1 MMSARI
7 NNGVELQPTS
17 ANKRF
22 FCVYLIIK
30 TSRFVNLVTYFLGQM
45 LYNSFEKMFRLCGN
59 SICIQIKGT
68 LTQWYKVQDFLK
80 NSVHPNFILKAK
92 GQSFVY
98 RSKTKDG
105 CQKGGLTDQFFS
117 QGKQCRTRSRAS
129 KQLQAYFKNGQ
140 KDLNYTSAP
149 IAPLTQRS

>member
-92 GQSFVY
+92 DQSFVY
-98 RSKTKDG
+98 RSNTKDG
-105 CQKGGLTDQFFS
+105 CQKGGADQIFS
-117 QGKQCRTRSRAS
+117 SGKQCRTRSRAS